1 MFKKFATAALLNLFC
16 ILSVQA
22 GEYSKWVKNEKDE
35 TYTCEYKYANKSGG
49 YSTQKVVVHY
59 NDPARKNWAY
69 YYNSKKEPWGRCA
82 VYGNPKYDKNVMYW
96 QQLNEDKKGYKDY
109 PEKGYCPTPG
119 DGKEPVSDLP
129 LPPA

>member
-1 MFKKFATAALLNLFC
+1 M
-16 ILSVQA
+16 
-22 GEYSKWVKNEKDE
+22 WVKNEKE
-35 TYTCEYKYANKSGG
+35 KTYTCDYKYANKTGG

-59 NDPARKNWAY
+59 DDPVRKNWAY

-82 VYGNPKYDKNVMYW
+82 IKGNPNYDSNVMYW
-96 QQLNEDKKGYKDY
+96 QKLNNDKKGYQDY

-119 DGKEPVSDLP
+119 DGKDPVKELP